1 MAALAVCPRQ
11 DIVRSVCRADLLMEL
26 AAAQIMGWALED
38 GFGLRVA
45 SGGVLTQDLEQPVGP
60 SLPPASPSSEAMR
73 YQASALPGFRPD
85 AADAVALEK
94 DWIVRGSYG
103 YRARSTAV
111 EAASL

>member
-73 YQASALPGFRPD
+73 YQASALPGSGLTPRTP
-85 AADAVALEK
+85 LRSRK
-94 DWIVRGSYG
+94 IGSYEDPM
-103 YRARSTAV
+103 AIAPAALP